1 MDPERAW
8 VGLGNPCNNDDM
20 DLFYASIN
28 LTLGNGDTAM
38 FWHSP
43 WLGDLKPK
51 DVAPS
56 IFNIAK
62 KKIFSVKKGLEGDYW
77 TSNLSF
83 ENGVLVTHI
92 NEFYNL
98 WTKIQE
104 IHLIEGPD
112 TITWKLTP
120 SRTYSSASAYLA
132 QFDAPTTSFM
142 MPAVWENWAPPKC
155 KTFAWLIL
163 QNRVWTSDRLIRR
176 GWQNSGPCQLCKWET
191 ETAAHLLFQCRY
203 SLRVWRGLK
212 DWLGLAD
219 LDIASWANFDSLE
232 GWWCTIS

>member
-1 MDPERAW
+1 MLW
-8 VGLGNPCNNDDM
+8 
-20 DLFYASIN
+20 Y
-28 LTLGNGDTAM
+28 
-38 FWHSP
+38 SP

-62 KKIFSVKKGLEGDYW
+62 KKEFFGGLEGDYW

-83 ENGVLVTHI
+83 ENGISDTHI

-98 WTKIQE
+98 WTRIQG

-120 SRTYSSASAYLA
+120 SKTYSSVLLYLA

-163 QNRVWTSDRLIRR
+163 QNQVWTSDRLIRR
-176 GWQNSGPCQLCKWET
+176 GWQNSGPCQLCKQET
-191 ETAAHLLFQCRY
+191 ETVAHLLSQCRY
-203 SLRVWRGLK
+203 SIRVCRGLK
-212 DWLGLAD
+212 DLLGLED

-232 GWWCTIS
+232 ECWCTISGAHGRHRKGLTPCFS